1 MEDYTRN
8 NKGIP
13 KEKRLFVIGQTMAE
27 FNERRMF
34 FLMFIIVG
42 AVIGFASGLAI
53 GWILGKVF

>member
-27 FNERRMF
+27 FQERKMF
-34 FLMFIIVG
+34 LLMFVFVG
-42 AVIGFASGLAI
+42 ILIGFTVGLII
-53 GWILGKVF
+53 GWILGKVI